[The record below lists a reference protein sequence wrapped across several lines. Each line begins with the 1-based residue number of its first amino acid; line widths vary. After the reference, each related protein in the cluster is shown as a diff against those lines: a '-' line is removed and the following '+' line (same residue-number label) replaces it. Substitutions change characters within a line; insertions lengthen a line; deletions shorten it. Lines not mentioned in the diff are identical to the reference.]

1 MLAAAPTSQAD
12 ADMALTKA
20 LAAALLPHFQA
31 ALASSAEDNE
41 AALAL
46 ESMKRCVKAPVMRP
60 PQPLLVAPSLPPGAV
75 PRYTIR
81 RVITC
86 ATYLRR
92 LHVTGEMVRR
102 GEGDKGRLN
111 MFLNPR

>member
-1 MLAAAPTSQAD
+1 MLAAAPPSQAD
-12 ADMALTKA
+12 ADLALTTA

-31 ALASSAEDNE
+31 ALVSTAEDNE
-41 AALAL
+41 AAIAL
-46 ESMKRCVKAPVMRP
+46 ESMKRSVKLPV
-60 PQPLLVAPSLPPGAV
+60 VVPSLSLVVATPLSPGAV

-102 GEGDKGRLN
+102 KRVRKG
-111 MFLNPR
+111 

>member
-1 MLAAAPTSQAD
+1 MLAAAPPSQAD
-12 ADMALTKA
+12 ADLALTTA

-31 ALASSAEDNE
+31 ALASTAEDND

-46 ESMKRCVKAPVMRP
+46 ESMKRSVKLPVVMPSP
-60 PQPLLVAPSLPPGAV
+60 PLEVAPPLPPGAV

-92 LHVTGEMVRR
+92 LHVTGEMVS
-102 GEGDKGRLN
+102 E
-111 MFLNPR
+111 